1 MSNPRLLYL
10 VSEDWYFMSHRLPMA
25 RAARDAG
32 YEVHVAT
39 RLERHGKAIE
49 AEGFQLHPIDLH
61 RGSINPFYFAAA
73 ALAARKLYRDVAP
86 ALVHH
91 IALQPS
97 VIGSIAAT
105 GLPVAQ
111 LNSIFG
117 FGSVFTSNGPKARL
131 TRLMLRPILPL
142 LFNARRSMT
151 MVVNPDH
158 RAMLIALGVTP
169 ERVVVVPGS
178 GVDVTRFTPLPEP
191 AGPITAAYAGRM
203 LEDKGVRALVAA
215 QQQLTKVGPPVNLLL
230 AGIPDPANPNSIA
243 QAELESWAK
252 RPGITWAGHVADIRE
267 VWAKAHIAVLASH
280 GEGLPM
286 SLVEAAA
293 CARALVATDVS
304 GCREIA
310 RAGVNALLVPVN
322 DVEAIAAALARLT
335 ADGAMRQRFGAAGR
349 YIVEQEFSQ
358 ARVEEKI
365 VAIYRQLG
373 GTTGQG

>member
-1 MSNPRLLYL
+1 
-10 VSEDWYFMSHRLPMA
+10 VTEDWNFMSHHLPMA
-25 RAARDAG
+25 RAARRAG

-39 RLERHGKAIE
+39 RLDRHGKAIE
-49 AEGFQLHPIDLH
+49 AEGFHLHRIDLH
-61 RGSINPFYFAAA
+61 RGSISPFKFAAA

-91 IALQPS
+91 IALQSS
-97 VIGSIAAT
+97 VIGSIAAV

-131 TRLMLRPILPL
+131 TRLVLRPTLPL

-151 MVVNPDH
+151 MVVNPDN

-178 GVDVTRFTPLPEP
+178 GADVTHLVPLDEP

-203 LEDKGVRALVAA
+203 LEDKGVRSLVEA
-215 QQQLTKVGPPVNLLL
+215 QQQLMTSGTPVNLLL
-230 AGIPDPANPNSIA
+230 AGNPDPANPNSIA
-243 QAELESWAK
+243 QAELERWGK

-293 CARALVATDVS
+293 CARPLVATDVS

-310 RAGVNALLVPVN
+310 RDGINALLVPV
-322 DVEAIAAALARLT
+322 DDAGAIAAALARLA

-349 YIVEQEFSQ
+349 RIVEQEFSR

-373 GTTGQG
+373 GTAGPG